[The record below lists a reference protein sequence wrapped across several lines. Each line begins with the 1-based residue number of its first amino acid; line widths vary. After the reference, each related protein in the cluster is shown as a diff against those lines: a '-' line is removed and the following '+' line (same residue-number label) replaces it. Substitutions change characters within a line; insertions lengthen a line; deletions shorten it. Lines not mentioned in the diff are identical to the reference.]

1 MVTWLSAN
9 ADSNTNSAKRALS
22 SLCRG
27 MKEEG
32 GCRQA
37 HKQQYGR
44 PGTNAQQCDFVR
56 ICNTKLDFF
65 FPIKMAMT

>member
-22 SLCRG
+22 SSCRG

-37 HKQQYGR
+37 HKQ
-44 PGTNAQQCDFVR
+44 
-56 ICNTKLDFF
+56 
-65 FPIKMAMT
+65 